1 MLVVAA
7 PLARLDPSAAIQV
20 YPRAGPHAVGRVGD
34 QPPNGGNRQRRQPA
48 LARKRIQRRLDR
60 RLARVQMKPISPK
73 NANKRHLPR
82 VGFPPAPP
90 PAASAATV
98 AQKRLP
104 PGPCQLAPAPQRPT
118 AHFKCVARRRVP
130 MMVRKR
136 QNLSLFLV
144 ASAHF
149 FSPNPPLPGD
159 AVQSLQF
166 IRNADG
172 FHHSAPRRDASARG
186 HLFLNSDR
194 DFPKKITQA
203 MNLA

>member
-1 MLVVAA
+1 MVAA
-7 PLARLDPSAAIQV
+7 PLARLDPSARSMVSPMPSGA
-20 YPRAGPHAVGRVGD
+20 GD
-34 QPPNGGNRQRRQPA
+34 QFGNAAARISRENASSAGLMPA
-48 LARKRIQRRLDR
+48 
-60 RLARVQMKPISPK
+60 KPISPK
-73 NANKRHLPR
+73 SANKLHLPP

-104 PGPCQLAPAPQRPT
+104 PGPCQLAPAAQRPT
-118 AHFKCVARRRVP
+118 AHFKRIARRRVP
-130 MMVRKR
+130 MTAGKR

-166 IRNADG
+166 IRNADD
-172 FHHSAPRRDASARG
+172 FHHSAPRRDASTRG
-186 HLFLNSDR
+186 HLFLSSDKPGNSPMGG
-194 DFPKKITQA
+194 FPEFFI
-203 MNLA
+203 LPPDGV